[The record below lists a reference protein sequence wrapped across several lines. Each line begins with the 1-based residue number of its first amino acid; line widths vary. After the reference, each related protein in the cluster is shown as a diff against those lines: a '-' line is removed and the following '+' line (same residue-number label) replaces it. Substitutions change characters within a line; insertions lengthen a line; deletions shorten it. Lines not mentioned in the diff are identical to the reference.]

1 LIHIRGGFAMPVK
14 LNHYWTIIP
23 GMEEAYVKFIINK
36 FIPGV
41 NNLGLHTVAVWTVL
55 IGAYSEIILENASS
69 DLEIIEKALKNKQFK
84 FLKHDLF
91 RFVKNYQTKVLVNT
105 GKIDSYTMDISKD
118 TIKFNQMWNV
128 LSHKKDEYDQFVIN
142 EYYPALNEL
151 GISVASEWEVLI
163 GDGPGIICEGKV
175 SDISNLMSN
184 LQSEKF
190 QNAKLK
196 LRGLIENYQSRIL
209 TFHIQKIKGYKSASY
224 QMVIDH

>member
-1 LIHIRGGFAMPVK
+1 MPVK
-14 LNHYWTIIP
+14 LNHYWSIIP
-23 GMEEAYVKFIINK
+23 GKEKEYVKFVINK

-41 NNLGLHTVAVWTVL
+41 NSLGLHTVAVWSVL

-69 DLEIIEKALKNKQFK
+69 DLEIIERALKNKQYKLLKQDLFK
-84 FLKHDLF
+84 FV
-91 RFVKNYQTKVLVNT
+91 RNYQTKVLVNT
-105 GKIDSYTMDISKD
+105 GKIDSYTMDVRKD
-118 TIKFNQMWNV
+118 TIKFNQTWNV
-128 LSHKKDEYDQFVIN
+128 MSHKKDEYDRFVIN
-142 EYYPALNEL
+142 EYFPVLNEL
-151 GISVASEWEVLI
+151 GISVAGEWEVLI

-209 TFHIQKIKGYKSASY
+209 TFYIQKIKGYKSASY